1 MTRAMKGAARRQARK
16 KVLKAAEGYWGGR
29 SKLYRKAKETLLR
42 AGVYTYRDRKAKKRE
57 FRKLWILR
65 INAAARQRGLSY
77 GQLMN
82 GLTRAGLD
90 INRKLLADMA
100 VNDAKGFD
108 HLVQTARANIT
119 QPASQQ

>member
-16 KVLKAAEGYWGGR
+16 RVLKAAKGYWGGR

-42 AGVYTYRDRKAKKRE
+42 AGVYTYRDRRAKKRE

-65 INAAARQRGLSY
+65 INAAARERGLSY
-77 GQLMN
+77 SQLMG
-82 GLTRAGLD
+82 GLIKAGLN

-100 VNDAKGFD
+100 INDAKGFD
-108 HLVQTARANIT
+108 QLAQTARANVGM
-119 QPASQQ
+119 

>member
-1 MTRAMKGAARRQARK
+1 MKGAARRQARK
-16 KVLKAAEGYWGGR
+16 KVLKAAKGFWGGR

-42 AGVYTYRDRKAKKRE
+42 AGVYAYRDRRTKKRE

-77 GQLMN
+77 SQLMN
-82 GLTRAGLD
+82 GLKRAGLD
-90 INRKLLADMA
+90 MNRKLLADMA

-108 HLVQTARANIT
+108 QLVSAIGAAA
-119 QPASQQ
+119 PA